1 MKYWLIIPVV
11 ILVLL
16 QTAVI
21 DFNLLL
27 VFLLS
32 LALLAKEK
40 EALAFGFLGGVLLDL
55 SAGTRLG
62 VSSLGYL
69 LPVMAV
75 ILFARKF
82 QTLNVIFWIV
92 LFFGS
97 SLFFCVLQGETWYFK
112 DGLLTVVLGLPVY
125 FLASRMEIFDE
136 DEGIRLRI

>member
-11 ILVLL
+11 LLVLL

-27 VFLLS
+27 VLLLS
-32 LALLAKEK
+32 LALLGKEK
-40 EALAFGFLGGVLLDL
+40 EALVFGFLGGVLLDL
-55 SAGTRLG
+55 STGTRLG

-69 LPVMAV
+69 LPVMIA

-97 SLFFCVLQGETWYFK
+97 SLFFSVLQGEIWHFK
-112 DGLLTVVLGLPVY
+112 DGLFTALLGLPVY
-125 FLASRMEIFDE
+125 WLASRMEIIDE